1 MPKIL
6 VLGGTGYI
14 GSAFVDELRARGWDH
29 RVLRRSELDYTQFP
43 LLVRFLRAE
52 RFDFLV
58 NCAGYS
64 GKPNVDT
71 CEIERADT
79 LLGNVTLPLTIAHA
93 CAEVQL
99 PWGQVSS
106 GCIYSG
112 ARVANPDGSTRIERN
127 LMEPR
132 VYQELQEHPERF
144 TGFTEEDVPNF
155 TFRNP
160 PCSFYSGTKALGEE
174 VLAGLGN
181 YYIWRLRIPF
191 DAQDHS
197 RNFLSKVQRY
207 SRVYDNV
214 NSITHR
220 GEFAQASLDLWL
232 KGAAFGIY
240 NVANPGWVTTRDI
253 VAKIQKRLQP
263 GKTFEFWRDDQ
274 EFYAVAA
281 KTPRS
286 NCLMDVSKL
295 LAAGIHIRPIEQ
307 AIDEALRDWQ
317 PEKR

>member
-1 MPKIL
+1 MPRIL

-14 GSAFVDELRARGWDH
+14 GAAFVQELRARGWDH
-29 RVLRRSELDYTQFP
+29 RVLRRTELDYTQFP
-43 LLVRFLRAE
+43 LLLRFLRAE

-79 LLGNVTLPLTIAHA
+79 LLGNVTLPLSIANA
-93 CAEVQL
+93 CAEAQL

-112 ARVANPDGSTRIERN
+112 AHVRNQDGTTRIERN

-132 VYQELQEHPERF
+132 VHQELLDHPERF
-144 TGFTEEDVPNF
+144 TGFTEDDVPNF
-155 TFRNP
+155 TFRKG

-174 VLAGLGN
+174 VIAGVGN
-181 YYIWRLRIPF
+181 HYIWRLRIPF
-191 DAQDHS
+191 DALDNT
-197 RNFLSKVQRY
+197 RNFLSKLQRY

-220 GEFAQASLDLWL
+220 GDFARASLDLWIN
-232 KGAAFGIY
+232 KAAFGIY

-253 VAKIQKRLQP
+253 VAKIQKSLQP
-263 GKTFEFWRDDQ
+263 GKKFEFWRDDE

-295 LAAGIHIRPIEQ
+295 LAAGVRIRPVEQ
-307 AIDEALRDWQ
+307 AIEESLRDWQ
-317 PEKR
+317 PESR